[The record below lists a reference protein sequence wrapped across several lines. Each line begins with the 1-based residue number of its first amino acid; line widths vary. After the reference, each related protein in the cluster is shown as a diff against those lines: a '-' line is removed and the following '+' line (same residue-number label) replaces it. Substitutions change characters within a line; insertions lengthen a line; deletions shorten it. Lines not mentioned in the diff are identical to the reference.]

1 MHHLQTK
8 IIYNLALHDALRFS
22 QLKPKELESNQFMYH
37 LKTVM
42 AQGLVE
48 KVDTKYRL
56 TPKGLRYVNGLSFEL
71 LSTRLQPV
79 SRTTVYAEHPD
90 RPGEILLYRF
100 NRQPIRG
107 RVGLLNGKIHFGET
121 LEESATRE
129 LDEKSGLQAK
139 LEFIGQINSRN
150 YSADDT
156 TELINH
162 TFYFVF
168 RAHNVRGQ
176 LKEADD
182 LHGQS
187 FWSKLEDCDPS
198 QFTPGLSVMLQQIQS
213 GQTGFFAD
221 ITTQL

>member
-8 IIYNLALHDALRFS
+8 ILYNLALHDELRFS
-22 QLKPKELESNQFMYH
+22 ELKPRDMESNQFMYH

-42 AQGLVE
+42 AQGYVA
-48 KVDTKYRL
+48 KTDGHYCL
-56 TPKGLRYVNGLSFEL
+56 TPKGLRYVNAMSFEL
-71 LSTRLQPV
+71 LTTRLQPV

-90 RPGEILLYRF
+90 RPGELLLYRF

-121 LEESATRE
+121 LEVAATRE
-129 LDEKSGLQAK
+129 LAEKSGLQAE

-150 YSADDT
+150 YSAEDA

-168 RAHNVRGQ
+168 RAHDVSGQ
-176 LKEADD
+176 IKDTGD

-187 FWSKLEDCDPS
+187 FWGKLEDCDPS
-198 QFTPGLSVMLQQIQS
+198 QFTPGLSVMLEQIQS
-213 GQTGFFAD
+213 GRTGFFAD
-221 ITTQL
+221 ITTRL

>member
-8 IIYNLALHDALRFS
+8 ILYNLALHDALRFS
-22 QLKPKELESNQFMYH
+22 QLKPKDLESNQFMYH

-42 AQGLVE
+42 AQGYV
-48 KVDTKYRL
+48 TKTDSRYRL
-56 TPKGLRYVNGLSFEL
+56 TPKGLRYVNAMSFEL
-71 LSTRLQPV
+71 LTTRLQPV

-90 RPGEILLYRF
+90 RPGEQLLYRF

-121 LEESATRE
+121 LEAAASRE
-129 LDEKSGLQAK
+129 LHEKSGLQAD

-150 YSADDT
+150 YSADDA

-168 RAHNVRGQ
+168 RAHDVRGR
-176 LKEADD
+176 LKDVSD
-182 LHGQS
+182 IHGQS
-187 FWSKLEDCDPS
+187 FWGKLEDCDPS
-198 QFTPGLSVMLQQIQS
+198 QFTPGLSIMLQQIQS